1 MGLGLE
7 TYAGAY
13 VVGVVLV
20 IAGVRLLAVLPG
32 AVLAVAL
39 AITVAA
45 PSATGALTS
54 CQTQASPCE
63 ITAHHQSA
71 TGHIPCTGRS

>member
-7 TYAGAY
+7 TYAGAD

-20 IAGVRLLAVLPG
+20 IAGVRLLTVLPG
-32 AVLAVAL
+32 AVLAIAL

-45 PSATGALTS
+45 PPAAGALDMM
-54 CQTQASPCE
+54 
-63 ITAHHQSA
+63 
-71 TGHIPCTGRS
+71 